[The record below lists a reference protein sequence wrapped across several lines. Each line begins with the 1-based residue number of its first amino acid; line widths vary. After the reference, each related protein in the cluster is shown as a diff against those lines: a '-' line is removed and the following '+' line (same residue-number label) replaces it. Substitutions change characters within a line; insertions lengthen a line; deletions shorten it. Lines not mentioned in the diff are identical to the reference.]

1 LKIFATELKGKTVM
15 TEDGE
20 ILGVLADLIM
30 DTRTGRIGTLL
41 VSPAASVE
49 TRLYKTDPQGRLL
62 LEFKAMRSI
71 RDVIIAQVAEGK

>member
-49 TRLYKTDPQGRLL
+49 TRLYKTDTEGRLIL
-62 LEFKAMRSI
+62 PFQGMQAIK
-71 RDVIIAQVAEGK
+71 DVVVVNA